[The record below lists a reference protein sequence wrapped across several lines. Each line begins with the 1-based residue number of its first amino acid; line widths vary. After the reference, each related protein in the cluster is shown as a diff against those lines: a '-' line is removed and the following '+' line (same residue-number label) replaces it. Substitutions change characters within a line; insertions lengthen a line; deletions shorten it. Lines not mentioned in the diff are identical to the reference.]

1 MIFSAEEVYPNFPET
16 TTRSPALPPFRLGI
30 LFESISVNPIMLQSI
45 TNSLD
50 SLVSPPTM
58 STLYSLETLLNPKSK
73 LCKLF
78 SEYFLGI
85 PTEIRHAYG
94 FTPFAAKSLTH
105 AITLFLAICQGCIKE
120 GTSVLSTN
128 MSHFKMRFM
137 QD

>member
-1 MIFSAEEVYPNFPET
+1 
-16 TTRSPALPPFRLGI
+16 
-30 LFESISVNPIMLQSI
+30 MLQSI

-73 LCKLF
+73 LRKLF

-94 FTPFAAKSLTH
+94 LTPFAAKSLTH

-137 QD
+137 QDWPVLTEITAISSLAPLRADFLTSRETKSC